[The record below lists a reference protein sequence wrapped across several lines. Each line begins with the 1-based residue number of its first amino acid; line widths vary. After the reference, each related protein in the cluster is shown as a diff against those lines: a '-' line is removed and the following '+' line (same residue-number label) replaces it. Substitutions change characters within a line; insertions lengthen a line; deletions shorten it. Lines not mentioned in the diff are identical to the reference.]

1 MDNLYIPNKLK
12 VGFQARNDTFTK
24 KLAYVIYYDEKGVL
38 RKEASWNTWCD
49 KKIPSVEY
57 ENAPTTGFMINKNV
71 ERYNWSHFSNN
82 RSYIRIH
89 DPRGFEFEVT
99 PENLIGILMSG
110 DCTRRLLE
118 GEFVYGWHGTNLV
131 LLPVNTEEYK
141 KSVAFTALQGKK
153 VSTKEL
159 TPGFTYRTKKQLE
172 ELVYLGKFDWC
183 SNEYSGYKR
192 KIVVKKQHVFAKELK
207 KSEYNRRTGNMGGV
221 DIQKMSSISSLGEI
235 VSETQH
241 PKFAE
246 FMDVFNSMPEA
257 NVKFDW
263 KFNPRN
269 KASFKKELDAFTS
282 PHPTSIGFLVESPS
296 NVKAVYVNQPRNY
309 YGQTNKQEKF
319 QVQYRQVEISTNGLS
334 CESPKYGYYESAT
347 NSVSV
352 EKEKLLEMNICELQV
367 FFKNKKHKTFNEIPY
382 DFKRD

>member
-12 VGFQARNDTFTK
+12 VGFQARSDTFTK
-24 KLAYVIYYDEKGVL
+24 KLAYVIYYDDKGVL
-38 RKEASWNTWCD
+38 RKETSWKTWCD

-57 ENAPTTGFMINKNV
+57 ENTPTTGFMINKNV

-153 VSTKEL
+153 VSAKEL
-159 TPGFTYRTKKQLE
+159 TPGFTYKTKKNLE

-183 SNEYSGYKR
+183 SSDNSGYTK
-192 KIVVKKQHVFAKELK
+192 KLSIKKQHVFAKELNS
-207 KSEYNRRTGNMGGV
+207 SEYNYRTGKTGGV
-221 DIQKMSSISSLGEI
+221 DIQKMSGLTGLGEV

-241 PKFAE
+241 PKLAK
-246 FMDVFNSMPEA
+246 FMDAFNSMPEA

-263 KFNPRN
+263 KFNPRS
-269 KASFKKELDAFTS
+269 KASFKKELDSFSS
-282 PHPTSIGFLVESPS
+282 PHPTSIGFLVESPNS
-296 NVKAVYVNQPRNY
+296 IKAVYINQPRNY
-309 YGQTNKQEKF
+309 YGQTNQQEKF
-319 QVQYRQVEISTNGLS
+319 MVQYRQVEISTNGLS
-334 CESPKYGYYESAT
+334 CESPGFSYYENT
-347 NSVSV
+347 KNTVSI
-352 EKEKLLEMNICELQV
+352 EKEKLLEMNISELEI
-367 FFKNKKHKTFNEIPY
+367 FFKNKKSKTFTEIPY
-382 DFKRD
+382 GFERD